1 MEQWFAPVVP
11 SVPPVAQSVLVLAP
25 HPDDEIFG
33 CGGLLALYGK
43 SSAEI
48 QVQVLTDGAGYHPQS
63 QRESVFETRKQET
76 NQALAALGLNHAVF
90 SGYADRSLAT
100 RTDLAGVVQEI
111 IQQQAADVVLAP
123 SLWEIHPDHLATAR
137 AVLAAIHG
145 LWRECEKVPTLLFY
159 EIGAPQRVELL
170 IDITEVWAAKHQA
183 MQSFVSQNEVQ
194 NYARH
199 IEALNAYRTY
209 TLPPSVQYAE
219 AYGVLYPQALGE
231 YLSRGGSLNDR
242 VIDRWV
248 EGALA
253 AATAH
258 AETLQA
264 DLARVQ
270 QNDLDLRHEVWR
282 LEEELSRAQ
291 AAVAAGRD
299 EKQKL
304 LAEQHSLLASNSWRV
319 TAPLRRLAE
328 FIRRKH

>member
-63 QRESVFETRKQET
+63 RRESVFETRKQET
-76 NQALAALGLNHAVF
+76 NQALAALGLNPAVF
-90 SGYADRSLAT
+90 SGYADRSLAACA
-100 RTDLAGVVQEI
+100 DLAGVVQEI

-137 AVLAAIHG
+137 AALAAIHG
-145 LWRECEKVPTLLFY
+145 LWRAGKKVPTLLFY

-199 IEALNAYRTY
+199 IEALNVYRTY
-209 TLPPSVQYAE
+209 TLPPSLQYAE
-219 AYGVLYPQALGE
+219 AYGVLCPQALGE
-231 YLSRGGSLNDR
+231 YVSRGGSLNER
-242 VIDRWV
+242 VIDRWID
-248 EGALA
+248 GALA

-264 DLARVQ
+264 DLARAQ

-282 LEEELSRAQ
+282 LAEELSRAQ
-291 AAVAAGRD
+291 AAVTVERD
-299 EKQKL
+299 EKQGL
-304 LAEQHSLLASNSWRV
+304 LAEQQSFLTSSSWRV
-319 TAPLRRLAE
+319 TAPLRKLAE